1 MSKIKKLY
9 LDLCMCSIFRS
20 MLEEPLLLHFA
31 DYARAE
37 AKDEKIK
44 AYSAMVAE
52 IYSHGGSLTDEVR
65 RLVYENEKE
74 IASVMEIPLDAIL
87 SYQEGM
93 QMVAHYRTLEMSG
106 TGAQIFQHYPIPI
119 CAKTGTA
126 ETGINGQDNNG
137 AFLCYAPANDPQ
149 IAIAVYGEKS
159 GSGSVM
165 GNVAKGILDVFFD
178 VGKAA
183 EVPTYENSIS

>member
-1 MSKIKKLY
+1 M
-9 LDLCMCSIFRS
+9 D
-20 MLEEPLLLHFA
+20 
-31 DYARAE
+31 
-37 AKDEKIK
+37 
-44 AYSAMVAE
+44 
-52 IYSHGGSLTDEVR
+52 
-65 RLVYENEKE
+65 
-74 IASVMEIPLDAIL
+74 IPVDAVL

-93 QMVAHYRTLEMSG
+93 QMVAHYNTIEMRG
-106 TGAQIFQHYPIPI
+106 TGAQIFQHYPIQI

-137 AFLCYAPANDPQ
+137 AFLCYAPADDPQ

-183 EVPTYENSIS
+183 EITTYENTVS